1 VARTKNKAASPVK
14 ANSLNTLCLV
24 GDQYKDSSKSVIMRG
39 ANPKLFAALDCYP
52 LHAFSPEGRRNVCA
66 RFKLTDVELES
77 ALLAYERP
85 GEPTEAERRATD
97 MLELLRVIEE
107 AVTPKRKPATR
118 KPTKKEGGVEK

>member
-1 VARTKNKAASPVK
+1 MK
-14 ANSLNTLCLV
+14 ANSLSTLRLV
-24 GDQYKDSSKSVIMRG
+24 GDQDKDSPKSVIMRG

-66 RFKLTDVELES
+66 RFKLADAALES

-85 GEPTEAERRATD
+85 GEPTEAERRAAD

-107 AVTPKRKPATR
+107 AVTPNRKPATR
-118 KPTKKEGGVEK
+118 KPTKQKGGTEK